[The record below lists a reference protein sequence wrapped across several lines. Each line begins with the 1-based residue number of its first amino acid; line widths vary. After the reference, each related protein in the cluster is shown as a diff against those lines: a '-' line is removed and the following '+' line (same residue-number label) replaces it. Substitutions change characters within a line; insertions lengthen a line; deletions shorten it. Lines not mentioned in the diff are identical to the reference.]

1 MPQRWP
7 FFSKRKPPQP
17 RFLDLF
23 NQSLHFHDIRQLF
36 DTELLEPQY
45 FTQKKLRKKTHHS
58 ALRSRFF
65 VNFAPL
71 KDIFPNLT
79 LFVYMTILRS
89 LAKIVSIFLFIT
101 VSSSIGNQL
110 NAQDGKALFSQ
121 NCASCH
127 AVNKKLTG
135 PALAGVEDRWSDKK
149 NLYAWIK
156 NSAAFLNTGDPYAT
170 KLYNEYNKT
179 AMNSF
184 PGLADKDIDAILAYI
199 KTVPA
204 AGATPSGGQATA
216 GAPAE
221 DSDSTLVFG
230 ILTLILAL
238 LSLILLQVNS
248 NLKKLSDDKSGI
260 PATEP
265 VPFYRNKA
273 YIAFIAIIFFI
284 GGGYMTTVGAMN
296 LGRSKDYQPEQ
307 PIYYSHK
314 VHAGVNQINC
324 QYCHAGTYQG
334 KQATFPSVNVCMN
347 CHAAINEYKGEPLVR
362 ENGDI
367 VDGTA
372 EIKKLYKYAGFTEGQ
387 PWDATKAKPI
397 EWVRIHN
404 LPDHVYF
411 NHAQHV
417 NAGQVACQQCH
428 GDIQNMGE
436 VKQFA
441 DLSMGWCV
449 NCHRETKVQFK
460 DNGFYSIYEKFHAD
474 LKSGKIDSTKG
485 ITVEKIGGTECQKCH
500 Y

>member
-1 MPQRWP
+1 
-7 FFSKRKPPQP
+7 
-17 RFLDLF
+17 
-23 NQSLHFHDIRQLF
+23 
-36 DTELLEPQY
+36 
-45 FTQKKLRKKTHHS
+45 
-58 ALRSRFF
+58 
-65 VNFAPL
+65 
-71 KDIFPNLT
+71 
-79 LFVYMTILRS
+79 MTILRN
-89 LAKIVSIFLFIT
+89 LAKIVSIFLLIT
-101 VSSSIGNQL
+101 FSTAIGNQL
-110 NAQDGKALFSQ
+110 NAQDGKALFSA

-135 PALAGVEDRWSDKK
+135 PALAGVEDRWPEKK

-156 NSAAFLNTGDPYAT
+156 NSAAFLKTGDAYANN
-170 KLYNEYNKT
+170 LYNEYNKV
-179 AMNSF
+179 AMNNF
-184 PGLADKDIDAILAYI
+184 PGLSDADIDAILAYI

-204 AGATPSGGQATA
+204 PGAAPTGGAAAGATV
-216 GAPAE
+216 PAE
-221 DSDSTLVFG
+221 SDNSLVFG
-230 ILTLILAL
+230 ILSLILAVVAI
-238 LSLILLQVNS
+238 ILLQVNN
-248 NLKKLSDDKSGI
+248 NLKKLSDEKLGVT
-260 PATEP
+260 PETP
-265 VPFYRNKA
+265 VPFYRNKR
-273 YIAFIAIIFFI
+273 YIAFTAIILFVV
-284 GGGYMTTVGAMN
+284 GGYYTTVGAMG

-324 QYCHAGTYQG
+324 QYCHIGTYQG
-334 KQATFPSVNVCMN
+334 KQATLPSVNVCMN
-347 CHAAINEYKGEPLVR
+347 CHQAINEYKGDPLVK

-387 PWDATKAKPI
+387 PWDATKAQPI

-428 GDIQNMGE
+428 GEIQNMGE
-436 VKQFA
+436 VKQFS

-460 DNGFYSIYEKFHAD
+460 DNGFYSIYEKFHED
-474 LKSGKIDSTKG
+474 IRTGKIDSTKG